1 MIGFLYRIAD
11 RIRRRYLRADTGR
24 LGEDLAHSY
33 LRRQGCKIVARNYR
47 ARSGAGEVDLV
58 VWDRETLVFV
68 EVKTRKN
75 ADFGA
80 PELAVDAEKRERVE
94 TGARAYT
101 RRANLEFELARFDI
115 VSIIMEPRVAIEWL
129 RDAYSPHSPR

>member
-1 MIGFLYRIAD
+1 MTGFLYRISD
-11 RIRRRYLRADTGR
+11 RIRQHFLRGDTGR

-33 LRRQGCKIVARNYR
+33 LRSRGCKIVARNYR

-58 VWDRETLVFV
+58 AWDRDMLVFV

-75 ADFGA
+75 ADFGP
-80 PELAVDAEKRERVE
+80 PEAAVDAEKRERVQI
-94 TGARAYT
+94 GARAYT
-101 RRANLEFELARFDI
+101 RRANIAYELARFDI
-115 VSIIMEPRVAIEWL
+115 VSIVMEPRVQIEWL